1 MIICLLSLLLLLL
14 VCDDRILNFTL
25 LRFIASII
33 RESESA
39 RVSKLIF
46 IFSFLSIFCF
56 NSRFLLFLVLFSF
69 SFFEFSKQK
78 KIEKEKWNFN
88 SFQVFRIIGNSFYL
102 FFLQQQVSFLVFS
115 FPKLVIFHIIKV
127 ISIRFVDIIVRQR
140 KIQYILE
147 WDMER

>member
-33 RESESA
+33 RERA
-39 RVSKLIF
+39 RAREFLNLYLSSPFYLFFVLILDSYYF
-46 IFSFLSIFCF
+46 WFCF
-56 NSRFLLFLVLFSF
+56 LFHFSNF
-69 SFFEFSKQK
+69 RIFETK
-78 KIEKEKWNFN
+78 KLKKKSEISI

-102 FFLQQQVSFLVFS
+102 FFTTTTTTSFVFS

-147 WDMER
+147 

>member
-33 RESESA
+33 RERA
-39 RVSKLIF
+39 RAREFLNLYLSSPFYLFFVLIRDSYYF
-46 IFSFLSIFCF
+46 WFCF
-56 NSRFLLFLVLFSF
+56 LFHFSNF
-69 SFFEFSKQK
+69 RIFETK
-78 KIEKEKWNFN
+78 KLKKKSEISI
-88 SFQVFRIIGNSFYL
+88 SFQVFRIVG
-102 FFLQQQVSFLVFS
+102 SFLFVFTTTSFVFS

-147 WDMER
+147 